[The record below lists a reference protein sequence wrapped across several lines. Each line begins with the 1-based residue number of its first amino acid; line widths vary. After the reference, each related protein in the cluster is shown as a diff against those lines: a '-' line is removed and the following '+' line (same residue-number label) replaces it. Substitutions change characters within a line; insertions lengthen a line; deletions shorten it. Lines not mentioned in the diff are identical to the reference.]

1 LSNVGAPCNLSFSTF
16 ATNVGWLLELL
27 LFGEVEELLELLLL
41 DELLEFALRSFQ
53 GRAMTL
59 SPDPTEL
66 LEMTANSTRPD
77 WGLRITS

>member
-1 LSNVGAPCNLSFSTF
+1 LSFSTL

-27 LFGEVEELLELLLL
+27 LGEVEELLELELLL
-41 DELLEFALRSFQ
+41 DEPLALRSFQ
-53 GRAMTL
+53 GMAMTL

-77 WGLRITS
+77 CGLRITS